1 MIFKYLTKS
10 FYINLSIIF
19 LIFFLDRASKLYV
32 IYLDK
37 KNLNSKLFSS
47 EFLNIDLIWNEGI
60 AFGLFSFNQ
69 NNLGSDIFN
78 SAYLNIVLIWNKG
91 IAFGLFSFNESHLYN
106 ILSLIISIIVVIL
119 VIMSLKSHGFKRYS
133 LLMIVGGALG
143 NLHDRI
149 FFNAVPDFIDFHIG
163 NFHWFIF
170 NVSDIFITLGVIS
183 MIVLEL
189 ADNKTEETK

>member
-1 MIFKYLTKS
+1 MIFKFLSKN
-10 FYINLSIIF
+10 FYISFSIVA
-19 LIFFLDRASKLYV
+19 LIYFLDRISK
-32 IYLDK
+32 IYIIQLDK
-37 KNLNSKLFSS
+37 
-47 EFLNIDLIWNEGI
+47 
-60 AFGLFSFNQ
+60 

-91 IAFGLFSFNESHLYN
+91 IAFGLLSFNESYLYN
-106 ILSLIISIIVVIL
+106 IISLIIAIIIIVL
-119 VIMSLKSHGFKRYS
+119 VIMSLKSQGFKRYS

-143 NLHDRI
+143 NLHDRF

-189 ADNKTEETK
+189 FDNKNEKI

>member
-1 MIFKYLTKS
+1 MIFKFLSKN
-10 FYINLSIIF
+10 FYISFSIVA
-19 LIFFLDRASKLYV
+19 LIYFLDRLTKIYV
-32 IYLDK
+32 IQ
-37 KNLNSKLFSS
+37 LNK
-47 EFLNIDLIWNEGI
+47 
-60 AFGLFSFNQ
+60 

-91 IAFGLFSFNESHLYN
+91 IAFGLFSFDESHLYN

-149 FFNAVPDFIDFHIG
+149 FFNAVPDFIDFHVG

-183 MIVLEL
+183 MIILEL
-189 ADNKTEETK
+189 ADNRTEKQNNDKKY

>member
-1 MIFKYLTKS
+1 MIFKFLSKN
-10 FYINLSIIF
+10 FYISFSIVA
-19 LIFFLDRASKLYV
+19 LIYFLDRLSKIYV
-32 IYLDK
+32 IQLDK
-37 KNLNSKLFSS
+37 
-47 EFLNIDLIWNEGI
+47 
-60 AFGLFSFNQ
+60 

-91 IAFGLFSFNESHLYN
+91 IAFGLLSFNESYLYN
-106 ILSLIISIIVVIL
+106 IISLIIAIIIIVL
-119 VIMSLKSHGFKRYS
+119 VIMSLKSKGFKRYS
-133 LLMIVGGALG
+133 LLMIIGGALG
-143 NLHDRI
+143 NLHDRF

-189 ADNKTEETK
+189 FDNKNEKIK

>member
-1 MIFKYLTKS
+1 MIFKFLSKN
-10 FYINLSIIF
+10 FYISFSIVA
-19 LIFFLDRASKLYV
+19 LIYFLDRLSKIYV
-32 IYLDK
+32 IQLDK
-37 KNLNSKLFSS
+37 
-47 EFLNIDLIWNEGI
+47 
-60 AFGLFSFNQ
+60 

-91 IAFGLFSFNESHLYN
+91 IAFGLLSFSESYLYN
-106 ILSLIISIIVVIL
+106 IISLIIAIIIIVL
-119 VIMSLKSHGFKRYS
+119 VIMSLKSQGLKRYS

-143 NLHDRI
+143 NLHDRF

-189 ADNKTEETK
+189 FDNKNEKI